1 MNKLYQVIQY
11 ADSLDTNPVVSD
23 VVEFYEAENI
33 YSDWLEKT
41 VSFVVDHSPYMI
53 SSSDLIEIEEA
64 ERQLIRIIEVQA

>member
-41 VSFVVDHSPYMI
+41 VSFVVDHSPYMV

>member
-11 ADSLDTNPVVSD
+11 ADYLDPNPVVSD

-33 YSDWLEKT
+33 YSEWLEKT
-41 VSFVVDHSPYMI
+41 VSFVVEHSPYRI

-64 ERQLIRIIEVQA
+64 ERELIRIVEVQA